1 MEFLGVEFSEL
12 EISKIGSWP
21 RFLQAILFVLCGVIT
36 VLLGYVLDISGK
48 LAEYQ
53 EINHQIQEKSNLFSD
68 SQAKAVNLDAYKNE
82 VKIVKAQLETLSE
95 ELPKKNE
102 LAGFLDDASQQAGI
116 TGLKFTAIQ
125 PMAEVNKGFY
135 SEAEVVLKMTGDYP
149 AFGEFASNIA
159 NMKRIVTI
167 HDFEIKKND
176 STEDVLSKGAL
187 SINFLSKTYWA
198 AGNEKH

>member
-21 RFLQAILFVLCGVIT
+21 RFLQIILFVLCGVLAVI
-36 VLLGYVLDISGK
+36 LAYFLDISEK

-53 EINHQIQEKSNLFSD
+53 EINNQIREKSHLFSD
-68 SQAKAVNLDAYKNE
+68 AQAKAVNLDAYKNE
-82 VKIVKAQLETLSE
+82 VTIVKKQLALLSE

-116 TGLKFTAIQ
+116 TGLKFSAIQ

-135 SEAEVVLKMTGDYP
+135 SEADVALKMTGNYTT
-149 AFGEFASNIA
+149 FSEFARNIS

-167 HDFEIKKND
+167 HDFEIKKIGN
-176 STEDVLSKGAL
+176 SADVLSKATL
-187 SINFLSKTYWA
+187 SIDFLSKTYWA